1 MMKKYYILILIL
13 ILSVCSNDPS
23 RLKRKKH
30 TREKPSDYVE
40 NHFYE
45 KKLEGKFNSVRLG
58 WFGDTGTIRSEDFY
72 NSAINVSL
80 FFYRNGIIDQIWKS
94 IQVAADPHYT
104 HYDKEASLYIWQ
116 SSGKQLEYYES
127 GKLKTVSCKVALDY
141 VPSEKCGE
149 EIHYKEDGSIE
160 KKINHPRKCTQGCDL
175 MIPYREPGKYIVM
188 KDDVKVWDT
197 SIIYGEN
204 EDPKKEL
211 KSYIKSITPPVKV
224 LKKGD
229 IVTVTKD
236 LEIFDR
242 EPNDEMEAP
251 WVKIRLGL
259 FSEGVVSSGSLDGP
273 FE

>member
-13 ILSVCSNDPS
+13 ILPVCSNDPS

-30 TREKPSDYVE
+30 IRPIPKDRTEGIPYEKPI
-40 NHFYE
+40 
-45 KKLEGKFNSVRLG
+45 EGIFNSV
-58 WFGDTGTIRSEDFY
+58 WYTWYSDTNTIFSEHFK
-72 NSAINVSL
+72 NSTVSITL
-80 FFYRNGIIDQIWKS
+80 DFYRNGMLDSMRKG
-94 IQVAADPHYT
+94 IQVAAPPHITAYN
-104 HYDKEASLYIWQ
+104 KEASPYSWE

-127 GKLKTVSCKVALDY
+127 GKLKTVSCNVALDY
-141 VPSEKCGE
+141 VPAEKCGE

-197 SIIYGEN
+197 SIMDKQYKYLKERTGE
-204 EDPKKEL
+204 PK
-211 KSYIKSITPPVKV
+211 KV

-229 IVTVTKD
+229 VITVTED
-236 LEIFDR
+236 LQLTESG
-242 EPNDEMEAP
+242 NTAP
-251 WVKIRLGL
+251 WVEVRLGL
-259 FSEGVVSSGSLDGP
+259 FSHGYVSSDHLDGP